1 MTRSSFNDTESAG
14 TEAILQRFNDVFLS
28 HDPAALPDL
37 VADDC
42 VIENTQP
49 APDGSRHEGKKA
61 CIELWTQ
68 IATNPGI
75 RFEPEGIIARGN
87 RGEIRWRPI
96 WGPDHASSVR
106 GVNLMRTFATGGSSR
121 PKATSRARDSSQ
133 FKQSLVLSAAQSA
146 DRARSCVTPS

>member
-1 MTRSSFNDTESAG
+1 MMFSSVTIPRRCQTLWLTIASSRIRS
-14 TEAILQRFNDVFLS
+14 R
-28 HDPAALPDL
+28 P
-37 VADDC
+37 
-42 VIENTQP
+42 
-49 APDGSRHEGKKA
+49 PDGSRHEGKKA